1 MKPSIALQAHRE
13 EVREVLERFRMLNPR
28 IFGSTSRNE
37 DTEKSDLD
45 ILVDAP
51 SGASLYDLAQVELE
65 LEAILGCKVEVLTKG
80 FMALDVIERAEADLI
95 LMP

>member
-1 MKPSIALQAHRE
+1 MS
-13 EVREVLERFRMLNPR
+13 NPR

-65 LEAILGCKVEVLTKG
+65 LEAILGCKVDVLTKG
-80 FMALDVIERAEADLI
+80 FMAPDVLDHVEADLL